1 VTLFYHATASEQPD
15 YLTSESRF
23 RPSVALPTAAKKAAV
38 LSGFGPTSIW
48 TFIKDGRLKPTCQTV
63 WQFCFVDFL
72 PPNPPMG
79 FISFRICMINAWI
92 W

>member
-1 VTLFYHATASEQPD
+1 M
-15 YLTSESRF
+15 
-23 RPSVALPTAAKKAAV
+23 

-48 TFIKDGRLKPTCQTV
+48 AFIKDGRLKPTCQTV